1 MPKRAHIDDTVDPT
15 RAKLAEPAS
24 APSRRQSEPEPA
36 VEQPGAPVEAKGEG
50 EQGSAPA
57 SAPAKPQSRGRN
69 YLTVNRKVMI
79 SQDEAER
86 FAEATRLISSSF
98 GSRVTYSQVSRALW
112 ALTCGAEDAIREAAR
127 RAPNLTVPSK
137 GDHAAMAEYEQAL
150 AEFLEVAIK
159 RS

>member
-15 RAKLAEPAS
+15 RAKLAELAS
-24 APSRRQSEPEPA
+24 APSIRPSALEPA
-36 VEQPGAPVEAKGEG
+36 AESPAPEDAKSEA
-50 EQGSAPA
+50 EQGSA
-57 SAPAKPQSRGRN
+57 SAPAAKPKSRGRN

-79 SQDEAER
+79 SQDEADR
-86 FAEATRLISSSF
+86 FAEATHLISSSF

-150 AEFLEVAIK
+150 AKFLEVAIK